1 MSPSDGEGCGFDS
14 RRVYQKTAICKSIAL
29 FFIYSAPTSNRRA
42 ALPSQRSGNVS
53 RRKKQKLRS
62 EIISGGSKP
71 PPYIAILHAQRLTVF
86 QIISRKGF
94 LILTA
99 KAPSHLD
106 NGRQPTLSPK
116 YRPRSNLIFCT
127 TLQTFLTT
135 EKSSPTDIAKA
146 SVSIFRVRPLSA
158 ICSSRSLFYFHTV
171 LLLSLYSPQKKF
183 SPRLG
188 ILYRGEKSL
197 SIPVKNFY
205 SSASSSSDWRF
216 NILRQFINPY
226 VSFTRKVIKHI
237 TIETYEISSTEAS
250 THNTIKTT
258 SLAA

>member
-1 MSPSDGEGCGFDS
+1 MSCPTKLNSKPPRQAAANASVAQLDRVSPSDGEGCGFDS
-14 RRVYQKTAICKSIAL
+14 RRVYQKTALCFCISL
-29 FFIYSAPTSNRRA
+29 FFIYSAPTSTRRA
-42 ALPSQRSGNVS
+42 ALPSQRSGDVS

-71 PPYIAILHAQRLTVF
+71 PPYIAIQHAQRLTVF

-158 ICSSRSLFYFHTV
+158 ICFCRRSIFRF
-171 LLLSLYSPQKKF
+171 SIFPKF
-183 SPRLG
+183 
-188 ILYRGEKSL
+188 LYR
-197 SIPVKNFY
+197 FY
-205 SSASSSSDWRF
+205 SYLN
-216 NILRQFINPY
+216 NIKYYLKLLDN
-226 VSFTRKVIKHI
+226 
-237 TIETYEISSTEAS
+237 
-250 THNTIKTT
+250 
-258 SLAA
+258 